1 MFLGPTGVGKTELT
15 KALARFLFGSEDAL
29 VQLDMSEFMERHT
42 VSRLVGAPPGYIGFE
57 EAGQLTEALRRRPYS
72 IVVFDEVEKAH
83 PEAHNMLLQIM
94 EEGHLSDARGRK
106 VDFRNAIIVMTSNIG
121 AEMIKRQTGLGFTLK
136 RDEETEERLAYEDM
150 RKKLMESLKRVFR
163 PEFINRL
170 DSVIVFRA
178 LSRDDIQQ
186 IVQLELDKVAE
197 RLKEHT
203 ITLTATPAALE
214 LLAELGY
221 DPDMGAR
228 PLKRII
234 QQKVEDV
241 LSDALL
247 SGQFADGE
255 AIVVDASDDEVVL
268 RRDVVPELPAPQ
280 GA

>member
-1 MFLGPTGVGKTELT
+1 
-15 KALARFLFGSEDAL
+15 
-29 VQLDMSEFMERHT
+29 
-42 VSRLVGAPPGYIGFE
+42 
-57 EAGQLTEALRRRPYS
+57 
-72 IVVFDEVEKAH
+72 
-83 PEAHNMLLQIM
+83 
-94 EEGHLSDARGRK
+94 
-106 VDFRNAIIVMTSNIG
+106 
-121 AEMIKRQTGLGFTLK
+121 MIKRQTGLGFTLK